1 MCGNGATCHTHGILS
16 CGKRNGGQEGSI
28 AKLCGKHQG
37 ENTGNLGP
45 LYDESQEQTK
55 MSFGHDH
62 TSIGHD
68 HTSKVGR
75 KQQQNNINS
84 I

>member
-1 MCGNGATCHTHGILS
+1 
-16 CGKRNGGQEGSI
+16 
-28 AKLCGKHQG
+28 
-37 ENTGNLGP
+37 LGP